1 MATWGGSVSTE
12 PPTSNYDRK
21 VTSSEKGKNLDA
33 RSGGGGEKLRQC
45 PHCLKTF
52 RFHSNLVVHI
62 RSHTGEKP
70 FKCAQCNYAC
80 KQASKLKRH
89 MKVHASPS
97 GNWKNGEEG
106 KDKEASG
113 KIKI

>member
-1 MATWGGSVSTE
+1 MGWFRQYGAGLVRAEDGVFG
-12 PPTSNYDRK
+12 D
-21 VTSSEKGKNLDA
+21 GKNGEA
-33 RSGGGGEKLRQC
+33 RSGEKLRQC

-97 GNWKNGEEG
+97 SGWKNGDEG
-106 KDKEASG
+106 KDKAEASG
-113 KIKI
+113 KASSSPSME